1 MLMETGMP
9 SFNTV
14 MYNGYDFFKMLE
26 YLQLA

>member
-1 MLMETGMP
+1 METRMP

-14 MYNGYDFFKMLE
+14 MYDGHYDVFKMLE